1 MKAVFFFDNNCYHSA
16 HSDAEVLQAVS
27 RAIEEQHVSTES
39 RIPIQ
44 IADVV
49 SMGFTQTRTKR
60 YVIELIIHLACM
72 LISSLPL
79 AIFGACEQ
87 VDNNSEQRFFFAPF
101 IVILIFFVDEKLIAN
116 NFYVLMLTPG
126 NSVDSKY
133 ETELYI
139 AGKTKSLNKFHKKFK
154 PLL

>member
-1 MKAVFFFDNNCYHSA
+1 M
-16 HSDAEVLQAVS
+16 
-27 RAIEEQHVSTES
+27 STES
-39 RIPIQ
+39 RIPIEK
-44 IADVV
+44 ADIV

-79 AIFGACEQ
+79 A
-87 VDNNSEQRFFFAPF
+87 NNSEQRFFFAPF